1 MIAGDV
7 LCLECLGWL
16 LECRLLVGA
25 PWTCVFGCHVWHPS
39 ASWRIVRAAVTV
51 TCLRVLAGQQVPP
64 ARKQKTT
71 RTPRARTRS
80 CIPVN
85 QLRVSPSRNRH
96 QHTDLSK
103 TTSGRQACI
112 SFRALRRQISLKLH
126 KIIQDPTLLLFSF
139 CIDRKVVNLNKP
151 CRRSRPS

>member
-1 MIAGDV
+1 MSRLILGVSSTHRRAV
-7 LCLECLGWL
+7 NLRVWLSCLAFLG
-16 LECRLLVGA
+16 LV
-25 PWTCVFGCHVWHPS
+25 THS
-39 ASWRIVRAAVTV
+39 ELAVTV

-85 QLRVSPSRNRH
+85 HLRVSPSRNRH